1 MFVFK
6 YIRNWEFVVFF
17 GLFMFWF
24 KFYVSNKNK
33 EVIEVVLLRIERVD
47 FYEFIFIL
55 NLI

>member
-33 EVIEVVLLRIERVD
+33 EVREVVLLRIERVD